1 MFLLPEKLFALD
13 IGTRSVVGIILEKQD
28 TTYEV
33 KDILSQ
39 EHTERAML
47 DGQIHDVLAVSKVI
61 MAIKNQL
68 EEKHGPLKNVSV
80 AAAGRALKT
89 ERAIEVINIKDKPMI
104 QQEDILHLELCA
116 VQQAQA
122 IVAEKMALQE
132 STQYFCVGY
141 SVLFYRLDG
150 QEIGNLI
157 DQSGY
162 EASVEIIA
170 TFLPKVVVES
180 LAAALKRAEL
190 HMQALTLEPIAAINV
205 LIPTSMRRL
214 NVALVDIGAGTSDI
228 ALTDSGTVI
237 AYGMVPVAGD
247 EITEAISDQL
257 LLDFPLAE
265 EAKKELGD
273 PECDSISVT
282 DILGFT
288 TELNKQEVIKELN
301 PAIEKLAHSI
311 SNEILTLNNSK
322 APKAVMLIGGGS
334 LTPELPIMIAEKLSL
349 PSNRVAIRGIE
360 AIQDIKIADHV
371 KKGPELVTPIG
382 IAIAA
387 HRNPIRYL
395 SVMVN
400 GKTIRLFDMKRLT
413 VADCLLT
420 AGIRLTKLF
429 GKPGMAQIVQVNGQP
444 VTIPG
449 KLGGKPILT
458 LNGVSASLDDPIKSN
473 DEILIQKGLDA
484 PPIRLPIRDLLDHI
498 PHCTVNI
505 NNQEYS
511 VDAEVRRNGFPVS
524 GDELIA
530 DHDTITCMMP
540 PTISALLNSLQLKNL
555 LAAVRPF
562 TIELNQKQL
571 QLPAFSGRLLKNGTE
586 VKPESSFTDGDT
598 FIIHAPLE
606 PRVID
611 LAKAIQA
618 QLSYTVPVSFNG
630 KRIILS
636 KKLTEFYKEGQLL
649 KDTDRVVDGDSIS
662 FIQHKM
668 EPFIFQDLFRHV
680 EIDMPKHSAGRFV
693 LIKNNQETSFHETL
707 ASGDELKILWPTT
720 IHNKK

>member
-1 MFLLPEKLFALD
+1 MPEKLFALD

-61 MAIKNQL
+61 TAIKNQL

-89 ERAIEVINIKDKPMI
+89 ERAVEVINIKDKPMI

-150 QEIGNLI
+150 QEIGSLI

-205 LIPTSMRRL
+205 LIPPSMRRL

-237 AYGMVPVAGD
+237 AYGMVPIAGD

-265 EAKKELGD
+265 KAKIELSD
-273 PECDSISVT
+273 PERDSISVT

-288 TELNKQEVIKELN
+288 TELSKQEVITELN

-311 SNEILTLNNSK
+311 SHEILALNNNK
-322 APKAVMLIGGGS
+322 APKAIMLIGGGS
-334 LTPELPIMIAEKLSL
+334 LTPELPSMIAEKLSL

-360 AIQDIKIADHV
+360 AIQDIKIAAHV
-371 KKGPELVTPIG
+371 KKDQSLLLLSELLLQHIVIQY
-382 IAIAA
+382 AI
-387 HRNPIRYL
+387 
-395 SVMVN
+395 
-400 GKTIRLFDMKRLT
+400 
-413 VADCLLT
+413 
-420 AGIRLTKLF
+420 
-429 GKPGMAQIVQVNGQP
+429 
-444 VTIPG
+444 
-449 KLGGKPILT
+449 
-458 LNGVSASLDDPIKSN
+458 
-473 DEILIQKGLDA
+473 
-484 PPIRLPIRDLLDHI
+484 
-498 PHCTVNI
+498 
-505 NNQEYS
+505 
-511 VDAEVRRNGFPVS
+511 
-524 GDELIA
+524 
-530 DHDTITCMMP
+530 
-540 PTISALLNSLQLKNL
+540 
-555 LAAVRPF
+555 
-562 TIELNQKQL
+562 
-571 QLPAFSGRLLKNGTE
+571 
-586 VKPESSFTDGDT
+586 
-598 FIIHAPLE
+598 
-606 PRVID
+606 
-611 LAKAIQA
+611 
-618 QLSYTVPVSFNG
+618 
-630 KRIILS
+630 
-636 KKLTEFYKEGQLL
+636 
-649 KDTDRVVDGDSIS
+649 
-662 FIQHKM
+662 
-668 EPFIFQDLFRHV
+668 
-680 EIDMPKHSAGRFV
+680 
-693 LIKNNQETSFHETL
+693 
-707 ASGDELKILWPTT
+707 
-720 IHNKK
+720 